1 MAQFD
6 TLSPE
11 LVEHVLLLA
20 LDGPSRFVQVD
31 TLTSLG
37 RVNQLCAG
45 AAQRLL
51 YRNIVLDTPTAAHKL
66 LETLRRTPH
75 LALIVRSL
83 TFKPFVFYP
92 ISHPNPFTAVQQD
105 AIVRLCTNLVHF
117 DSPKSPAAPTS
128 PASAVFP
135 GSLRSLNYVP
145 TASPGMIMN
154 ADQDSD
160 DEQDHQQQQQQNN
173 GTGLPRQLQQLQSLP
188 AALTRLKLSAS
199 ASDMLNFEPP
209 ANTPFP
215 FANLESLVLDCLH
228 LTRAAFE
235 WIVAGSDRL
244 RSLHVWLVTGITE
257 ESLVDALATQNDH
270 LLEFAFKPSHGTL
283 RKFISHDLVA

>member
-1 MAQFD
+1 MAQFE

-20 LDGPSRFVQVD
+20 LDGPARVVHVD
-31 TLTSLG
+31 THTSHG
-37 RVNQLCAG
+37 RVNQVCAG

-51 YRNIVLDTPTAAHKL
+51 YKNIVLDTPTAAHKL

-83 TFKPFVFYP
+83 TFKPSVFN
-92 ISHPNPFTAVQQD
+92 SHANPFTAVQQD

-128 PASAVFP
+128 PTSALFP
-135 GSLRSLNYVP
+135 DSLRSLNYVP
-145 TASPGMIMN
+145 TASPGMD
-154 ADQDSD
+154 ADEDSD
-160 DEQDHQQQQQQNN
+160 RESEDEQQQQQQQNN
-173 GTGLPRQLQQLQSLP
+173 GASLPRKLQQLQILP
-188 AALTRLKLSAS
+188 AALTRLKLSSS
-199 ASDMLNFEPP
+199 ARDLLNFEPP

-215 FANLESLVLDCLH
+215 FANLESLVLDCLFV
-228 LTRAAFE
+228 TPAAFE
-235 WIVAGSDRL
+235 WIVTGSDRL

-257 ESLVDALATQNDH
+257 ESLVDALATQNDY
-270 LLEFAFKPSHGTL
+270 LLEFAFKPSHGIL

>member
-1 MAQFD
+1 MAQFE

-37 RVNQLCAG
+37 RVNQVCAG

-51 YRNIVLDTPTAAHKL
+51 YKNIVLDTPTAAHKL

-83 TFKPFVFYP
+83 TFKPSVF
-92 ISHPNPFTAVQQD
+92 ITNSHANPFTAVQQD

-128 PASAVFP
+128 PTSAVFP
-135 GSLRSLNYVP
+135 DSLRSLNYVP
-145 TASPGMIMN
+145 TTSPGMS
-154 ADQDSD
+154 ADEDSD
-160 DEQDHQQQQQQNN
+160 DEAQQQQQQQGNRAS
-173 GTGLPRQLQQLQSLP
+173 LPRKLQQLQSLP
-188 AALTRLKLSAS
+188 AALTRLKLSSS
-199 ASDMLNFEPP
+199 ACDLLHFEPP
-209 ANTPFP
+209 VNTPFP
-215 FANLESLVLDCLH
+215 FANLESLVLDCLFV
-228 LTRAAFE
+228 TPAAFE

-257 ESLVDALATQNDH
+257 ESLVDALATQNDY

-283 RKFISHDLVA
+283 RKFISHDLIA

>member
-1 MAQFD
+1 MAQFE

-37 RVNQLCAG
+37 RVNQVCAG

-51 YRNIVLDTPTAAHKL
+51 YKNIVLDTPTAAHKL

-83 TFKPFVFYP
+83 TFKPSVFN
-92 ISHPNPFTAVQQD
+92 SHANPFTAVQQD

-128 PASAVFP
+128 PTSALFP
-135 GSLRSLNYVP
+135 DSLRSLNYVP
-145 TASPGMIMN
+145 TASPGMD
-154 ADQDSD
+154 ADEDSD
-160 DEQDHQQQQQQNN
+160 RESEDEQQQQQQQNN
-173 GTGLPRQLQQLQSLP
+173 GASLPRKLQQLQSLP
-188 AALTRLKLSAS
+188 AALTRFKLSSS
-199 ASDMLNFEPP
+199 ASDLLNFEPP

-228 LTRAAFE
+228 LTPAAFE
-235 WIVAGSDRL
+235 WIVTGSDRL

-257 ESLVDALATQNDH
+257 ESLVDALATQNDY
-270 LLEFAFKPSHGTL
+270 LLEFAFKPSHGIL